1 MSWKDSN
8 YNGADKNPMEGFGR
22 LGGDWQGMRFSMDN
36 PMTWSVTLGTF
47 AGIAVRI
54 HIAFILFVIVQL
66 AIAAFGA
73 GGKDNSLGHGLG
85 NISIAMAV
93 LFVVVLVHEFG
104 HCFACRKV
112 GGRANEIL
120 MWPLGGLAYCQPP
133 DHWRAHL
140 VTVLGGPGVN
150 VLICALVA
158 PILGL
163 LTGIWWGVAI
173 PNPLNFGAGLYH
185 PEVARSWA
193 HITLYWI
200 NSISFILLLFNMLPL
215 FPMDGGRIVQ
225 ALLWPK
231 YGYANSMRFS
241 VRIGFVGAILL
252 GMFGLIASRP
262 ILIFIAVF
270 GGFVCYTTGKQLKFT
285 EEFMGYEGED
295 YSASVFAKDD
305 DPPAKPAK
313 PTRVERR
320 QEREAEK
327 VKEELRKVDEILKKI
342 AKSGIG
348 SLSSA
353 EKKLLERA
361 TQRKKQGK

>member
-8 YNGADKNPMEGFGR
+8 YNDADKNPLEGFGR
-22 LGGDWQGMRFSMDN
+22 PGGDWQGMRFSLDN
-36 PMTWSVTLGTF
+36 PMTWSLTLGSL
-47 AGIAVRI
+47 AGIVVRL
-54 HIAFILFVIVQL
+54 HIVFILFVIVRL
-66 AIAAFGA
+66 SVSAFGS
-73 GGKDNSLGHGLG
+73 GGLG
-85 NISIAMAV
+85 PGPTSISMAV
-93 LFVVVLVHEFG
+93 LFLVVLLHEFG

-112 GGRANEIL
+112 GGSANEIL

-140 VTVLGGPGVN
+140 ITVIGGPAVN
-150 VLICALVA
+150 VFICALIT

-173 PNPLNFGAGLYH
+173 PNPLDLVAGLYN
-185 PEVARSWA
+185 PEVARSWP

-200 NSISFILLLFNMLPL
+200 NSISFILLLFNLLPL

-231 YGYANSMRFS
+231 YGYAKSMLFA

-252 GMFGLIASRP
+252 GLFGFVADQM

-305 DPPAKPAK
+305 DPPAKPGK
-313 PTRVERR
+313 PTRTERR
-320 QEREAEK
+320 QEREAK
-327 VKEELRKVDEILKKI
+327 KLKEEMHQVDGILEKI

-348 SLSSA
+348 SLSSS

-361 TQRKKQGK
+361 TERKKQGK